1 MRTMTIKSLLIGL
14 CCLLGLSLPLQ
25 AQDSLRLEL
34 SLEEAQNYAL
44 ENNRTLKNAS
54 LDVLKSQAS
63 HWQSVASMLPQ
74 ISAKADYS
82 NYCGYEMNFGM
93 MAIPMNPYGT
103 LGVTASMAFSGAQ
116 VVATQISKIA
126 ERMSDISLKQTEQET
141 KDQVKTLYYSA
152 LVMEQTIDLLNKNL
166 ENMNELYKYTEQ
178 SVKVGIA
185 EQTDADQ
192 ILVQLATMQTS
203 ISSSKRSLEMVY
215 NSMRLQLGVGVDTEI
230 VLTQGINDLLN
241 ADETIALL
249 GEDFILDNNYSYQLL
264 KENTQLSKKQLSAQ
278 KWSAGPQLS
287 AYYQYS
293 AKSYFGK
300 DEGMNMTPPNMV
312 GVSVSLPI
320 FGSLSKTKAIQ
331 AAKFDYEKQLN
342 TLADTE
348 DALRVQHRQ
357 LCFNLSTAYETFD
370 TQKKNIDVTQRV
382 FDNISNKYEVGAA
395 ASLDLTNAGTNLINA
410 QSSYVQALMELV
422 NAQIAL
428 EQLLNK

>member
-25 AQDSLRLEL
+25 AQDSLRLDL

-192 ILVQLATMQTS
+192 LLVQLATMQTS

>member
-192 ILVQLATMQTS
+192 LLVQLATMQTS

-215 NSMRLQLGVGVDTEI
+215 NSMHLQLGVGVDTEI
-230 VLTQGINDLLN
+230 ILTQGINDLLN

>member
-192 ILVQLATMQTS
+192 LLVQLATMQTS

-230 VLTQGINDLLN
+230 ILTQGINDLLN

>member
-192 ILVQLATMQTS
+192 LLVQLATMQTS

>member
-1 MRTMTIKSLLIGL
+1 MRTMTFKSLMIGL
-14 CCLLGLSLPLQ
+14 SCVLGLCLPMQ

-54 LDVLKSQAS
+54 IDVLKSRAS

-74 ISAKADYS
+74 VSAKADYS

-103 LGVTASMAFSGAQ
+103 LGVTASVAFSGAQ
-116 VVATQISKIA
+116 VVAAQISKIA

-152 LVMEQTIDLLNKNL
+152 LVMEQTVDLLNQNL
-166 ENMNELYKYTEQ
+166 DNMNELYTYTEQ

-192 ILVQLATMQTS
+192 LLVQLATMQTS

-215 NSMRLQLGVGVDTEI
+215 NSLRLQLGVGVDTEI
-230 VLTQGINDLLN
+230 KLTQSIDDLLN
-241 ADETIALL
+241 ADQAINLL
-249 GEDFILDNNYSYQLL
+249 SEEFILDNNYAYQLL
-264 KENTQLSKKQLSAQ
+264 KENTQLSKKQLNAQ

-342 TLADTE
+342 SLADTE

-357 LCFNLSTAYETFD
+357 LCYNLSTAYETFD